1 MDIHL
6 NQYRS
11 EWRDQERRDKGREEK
26 DLMEDFVDMEMVK
39 IEVEEE
45 IWLQVRIVHDGGLI
59 QGYRERKKAFGSS
72 SQADRI
78 TWP

>member
-26 DLMEDFVDMEMVK
+26 GLIENFVDVEMVK

-45 IWLQVRIVHDGGLI
+45 IWLQVRIVHDGGLT
-59 QGYRERKKAFGSS
+59 QGFRERKKRVWLELTG
-72 SQADRI
+72 
-78 TWP
+78 

>member
-1 MDIHL
+1 MVSWEALIGPSDCWLGMDIYL
-6 NQYRS
+6 NQYLS

-45 IWLQVRIVHDGGLI
+45 IWLQVRIVHT
-59 QGYRERKKAFGSS
+59 YMM
-72 SQADRI
+72 AD
-78 TWP
+78 

>member
-1 MDIHL
+1 MDIYL

-45 IWLQVRIVHDGGLI
+45 IWLQVRIVHT
-59 QGYRERKKAFGSS
+59 YMM
-72 SQADRI
+72 AD
-78 TWP
+78 